1 MNQPKKKQI
10 REGFEKWKVLFTVT
24 RRRKM
29 PKVRDLICILNAD
42 FNLDDTIA
50 YSLWTENDVE
60 KLVEQENRNRRL
72 KDDPEVYLEHEDIDD
87 ILELMHDE
95 NDPDQGLNND
105 SLYSV
110 YLEISGNLQ
119 VEKEE
124 DVSIF

>member
-1 MNQPKKKQI
+1 
-10 REGFEKWKVLFTVT
+10 
-24 RRRKM
+24 M
-29 PKVRDLICILNAD
+29 PKVRDLICILTAD

-50 YSLWTENDVE
+50 YSLWTEKDVE
-60 KLVEQENRNRRL
+60 KLIEQENRNRRL

-119 VEKEE
+119 AEKEE